1 MSDTFQDPMGVVGDA
16 ASTAFQNALNEGL
29 PPEQAFEAAE
39 TAGMAAGQEAGI
51 PAGAMEA
58 AMSSAQE
65 AFTSAIAGGDDPS
78 AAFEAA
84 GDAVQG
90 AMADGPGEGGPI
102 GGPGDGGPFGD
113 VADSN
118 SLSDGAGDALT
129 SALDGAEVQ
138 GGTPTGPIAP
148 DEPAVQDEQVFEDTA
163 QDDEPGDQND
173 FG

>member
-1 MSDTFQDPMGVVGDA
+1 MSLTGGGALGSDGYVGGG
-16 ASTAFQNALNEGL
+16 ALG
-29 PPEQAFEAAE
+29 
-39 TAGMAAGQEAGI
+39 
-51 PAGAMEA
+51 
-58 AMSSAQE
+58 
-65 AFTSAIAGGDDPS
+65 
-78 AAFEAA
+78 
-84 GDAVQG
+84 
-90 AMADGPGEGGPI
+90 GPGESS
-102 GGPGDGGPFGD
+102 PFGD
-113 VADSN
+113 VTDGG

>member
-1 MSDTFQDPMGVVGDA
+1 MAGGPGDGGLD
-16 ASTAFQNALNEGL
+16 ALD
-29 PPEQAFEAAE
+29 
-39 TAGMAAGQEAGI
+39 
-51 PAGAMEA
+51 
-58 AMSSAQE
+58 
-65 AFTSAIAGGDDPS
+65 SAIGGPGDDDGP
-78 AAFEAA
+78 
-84 GDAVQG
+84 
-90 AMADGPGEGGPI
+90 MADGPGEGGPF
-102 GGPGDGGPFGD
+102 GGPGESSPFGD
-113 VADSN
+113 VTDGG